1 MPTVSAW
8 PFGRLHATCVAATL
22 CTMETTR
29 DTRPFASELENHR
42 KARRLT
48 PAQMARAIGASTSQV
63 SRWRKG
69 GGISVDQLQQVA
81 DWMERPIE
89 KSLLP
94 QAGFPVRAGNTS
106 SAHETGDQR
115 LPVISAIWADLN
127 EERRRIIYEV
137 ALAGTSTEA
146 THGRSSAP
154 TSSPAPQS
162 TGVRD
167 VAQRHRFTGRDLE
180 DLLRRLPQLDPDFE
194 ADLAQM
200 RNEWRAAHFPG
211 THSRTGAR
219 LGGCDPEPGRLRARG
234 RSGRSRQRTNVL
246 TCALQPCARE
256 RLE

>member
-1 MPTVSAW
+1 MGVDNA
-8 PFGRLHATCVAATL
+8 
-22 CTMETTR
+22 R
-29 DTRPFASELENHR
+29 DARSLAEMLENHR

-89 KSLLP
+89 ELFQP
-94 QAGFPVRAGNTS
+94 AGYRVRAGNVS
-106 SAHETGDQR
+106 STNGLLDPSLA
-115 LPVISAIWADLN
+115 AINGVWNALS
-127 EERRRIIYEV
+127 EERRHIIYEI
-137 ALAGTSTEA
+137 ALGTFSEA
-146 THGRSSAP
+146 TRSSIP
-154 TSSPAPQS
+154 PASTASQS

-200 RNEWRAAHFPG
+200 RNEWRAA
-211 THSRTGAR
+211 
-219 LGGCDPEPGRLRARG
+219 RLRDHA
-234 RSGRSRQRTNVL
+234 
-246 TCALQPCARE
+246 E
-256 RLE
+256 K